1 MSHPP
6 SYHWPMNKEELAIAC
21 IMYVSEKENLAPE
34 RVLWGIVPIA
44 NRQTVDDGIGHE
56 EENDR
61 QSGGSYTE
69 DYSVSRCAG

>member
-1 MSHPP
+1 MP
-6 SYHWPMNKEELAIAC
+6 SSILPPMNEELAIAC
-21 IMYVSEKENLAPE
+21 VLYVAEKENLALE
-34 RVLWGIVPIA
+34 EVLWGIVPIA
-44 NRQTVDDGIGHE
+44 NRQTVDDGMGHE